1 MTQTNPYKFANE
13 IFAILFQFLP
23 ETTLAV
29 QEAEALVA
37 SLAAHSA
44 LYLIHSP
51 RNTIQSK
58 TTIKYWLH
66 EDNIMHQSSPLNV

>member
-44 LYLIHSP
+44 LYLVHFP

-58 TTIKYWLH
+58 TTIKYWL
-66 EDNIMHQSSPLNV
+66 NVEKLCKKTFFK